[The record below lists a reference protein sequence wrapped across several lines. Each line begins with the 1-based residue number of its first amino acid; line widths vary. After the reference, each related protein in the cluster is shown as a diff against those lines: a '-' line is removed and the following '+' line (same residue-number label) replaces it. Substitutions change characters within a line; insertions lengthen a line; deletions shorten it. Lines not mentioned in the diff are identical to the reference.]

1 VAAPE
6 PLAGWAWLEAP
17 GEAREPSSD
26 LCRAAASCLGTAD
39 GRLLL
44 RHLQRAFLDRRLPPS
59 ASDAELRHLEGQR
72 SVAAHLMLLAE
83 RGRAA
88 PPATPANLA
97 DPRDPR

>member
-1 VAAPE
+1 VPAPE
-6 PLAGWAWLEAP
+6 PLDGWAWLEGPGGP
-17 GEAREPSSD
+17 GEPAPEF
-26 LCRAAASCLGTAD
+26 CRAAAACLGTTD

-44 RHLQRAFLDRRLPPS
+44 RHLHRAFLDRRLPPS

-88 PPATPANLA
+88 PPTPPANLA